1 MKNLK
6 LFWQPY
12 QNSDLKY
19 FRSLNNSWNNILD
32 NSEFDYDVYMDS
44 LHVPD
49 NSSLFLIEPKSI
61 HPGHYEYALQ
71 NAERLKYIISY
82 DKEFFNGKI
91 NNFIH
96 VPPPFGTWIN
106 DTDRKIYDKNLNISF
121 IASTK
126 QLCEEH
132 KYRQEM
138 VNKLSNLCDVY
149 GKGRGEIKNKVDGL
163 KNYRFSVCMENYI
176 TDLYYTEKILDC
188 FLTGTIPIFWG
199 TSEIKKIF
207 DERGII
213 FLDDITNNKFKIEC
227 LTEEFYNSK
236 KEYIIKNFEIANKLK
251 NSVPNSIDYY
261 IQTLNGQ

>member
-1 MKNLK
+1 MENLK

-19 FRSLNNSWNNILD
+19 FRSLNNSWNNLLD
-32 NSEFDYDVYMDS
+32 NSEFDHAVYMDS
-44 LHVPD
+44 LHVP
-49 NSSLFLIEPKSI
+49 NNASLFLIEPKSI

-96 VPPPFGTWIN
+96 VPPPFGAWIN
-106 DTDRKIYDKNLNISF
+106 GADRKIYDKNLNISF

-126 QLCEEH
+126 HLCEEH

-138 VNKLSNLCDVY
+138 VNKLSNVCDVY

-188 FLTGTIPIFWG
+188 FLTGTIPIYWG
-199 TSEIKKIF
+199 TRSIEDVF
-207 DERGII
+207 DINGIV
-213 FLDDITNNKFKIEC
+213 FLDDLLSEKISFAEVNDELYCNKLNSIHNNFKI
-227 LTEEFYNSK
+227 
-236 KEYIIKNFEIANKLK
+236 ANDLK
-251 NSVPNSIDYY
+251 NNVPNSIDVF
-261 IQTLNGQ
+261 IKKIG